1 MKKSIKQPINFSVSY
16 GRMLYTPNG
25 QVICH
30 ICGKAFN
37 SLCKHISVH
46 KIKASEYRKQFG
58 LSGKQSLS
66 SKEVIEKRRNALLE
80 DGRIQHLSARNV
92 FETGNTEG
100 SIKPF
105 QWRISQATKEPSDEA
120 RQKRSERGKRLH
132 KMGTFANW
140 GKATGYKKTKKERRK
155 EAGETLPFWR
165 QVAAC
170 LRELRANPKPEEEL
184 LLTYPKKAVR
194 IALKLRVKELLEI

>member
-30 ICGKAFN
+30 ICGKAFAILGN
-37 SLCKHISVH
+37 HLRSHNIT
-46 KIKASEYRKQFG
+46 ASEYRKQFG
-58 LSGKQSLS
+58 LSNKQSLS

-105 QWRISQATKEPSDEA
+105 QWRISQATKESSDEA
-120 RQKRSERGKRLH
+120 RQKREKQGK
-132 KMGTFANW
+132 
-140 GKATGYKKTKKERRK
+140 KAGRFKWWTKPRYRRTEEEK
-155 EAGETLPFWR
+155 IAAVWARFPFEK
-165 QVAAC
+165 QVIAC

-194 IALKLRVKELLEI
+194 KALKLCVKELMKI

>member
-1 MKKSIKQPINFSVSY
+1 MKKSIKQQVNPNISY

-46 KIKASEYRKQFG
+46 NITASEYRKQFG

-66 SKEVIEKRRNALLE
+66 SKEVIEKRRNALDE
-80 DGRIQHLSARNV
+80 TRIAKLVANQVR
-92 FETGNTEG
+92 FETGHAGCEK
-100 SIKPF
+100 IKSF
-105 QWRISQATKEPSDEA
+105 QWRISQATKESSDEA
-120 RQKRSERGKRLH
+120 RQKREKQGK
-132 KMGTFANW
+132 
-140 GKATGYKKTKKERRK
+140 KAGRFKWWTKPRYRRTEEEK
-155 EAGETLPFWR
+155 IAAVWARFPFEK
-165 QVAAC
+165 QVIAC

-194 IALKLRVKELLEI
+194 IALKLRVKELMKI